1 MTIASYLI
9 LAYQS
14 ELIANLIFME
24 AVKFRLFNQVRNISS
39 SLVAIAILL
48 SILCSAWLG
57 ADSLNWQIVMTIAAL
72 AIGIP
77 HGAIDHLVTLPKS
90 APLKMA
96 AFIFIYVA
104 IALVA
109 IVAILKWNVW
119 GFIFVVVMSATHF
132 GIGDSAF
139 LNELDKY
146 RSSAPKR
153 SLPVWAY
160 APAAGALPV
169 MIPLVNSRSTEALEK
184 VNVELVD
191 WHHGYTNQIQ
201 LLVLTLFV
209 AGLVVLLAFNRKRDM
224 LDLILLALLAF
235 IAPPLVAFSVY
246 FGGWHA
252 LRHTAR
258 LTSLLK
264 KSEAAYQQNKVEKAF
279 WSAVV
284 PGLPALIGT
293 LLFVGCLTLFRNDD
307 LSSSF
312 LWNTLVTIWA
322 LTVPHMMVTA
332 RLDRKALSKN

>member
-39 SLVAIAILL
+39 SIVALAILL
-48 SILCSAWLG
+48 SIICSAWLG
-57 ADSLNWQIVMTIAAL
+57 SESLNWQIAMTIVAL

-104 IALVA
+104 IALLA

-146 RSSAPKR
+146 KESKSKK

-169 MIPLVNSRSTEALEK
+169 MIPLVNNRSTEALEK
-184 VNVELVD
+184 VNVELID

-201 LLVLTLFV
+201 ILVLIFFI
-209 AGLVVLLAFNRKRDM
+209 AGLVVLFAFDRKRDA

-235 IAPPLVAFSVY
+235 VAPPLVAFSVY

-258 LTSLLK
+258 LTSLLA
-264 KSEAAYQQNKVEKAF
+264 KSEAAYRQNKVATAF

-293 LLFVGCLTLFRNDD
+293 LLFVGCLTIFRNND

-322 LTVPHMMVTA
+322 LTVPHMIVTA
-332 RLDRKALSKN
+332 RLDRTALK

>member
-1 MTIASYLI
+1 
-9 LAYQS
+9 
-14 ELIANLIFME
+14 ME

-39 SLVAIAILL
+39 SIVALAILL
-48 SILCSAWLG
+48 SIICSAWLG
-57 ADSLNWQIVMTIAAL
+57 SESLNWQIAMTIVAL

-104 IALVA
+104 IALLA

-146 RSSAPKR
+146 QESKSKK

-160 APAAGALPV
+160 APAAGSLPV
-169 MIPLVNSRSTEALEK
+169 MIPLVNNRSTEALEK

-201 LLVLTLFV
+201 LLVLIFFV
-209 AGLVVLLAFNRKRDM
+209 AGLVVLLAFDRKRDA
-224 LDLILLALLAF
+224 LDLTLLAMLAL

-258 LTSLLK
+258 LTSLLA
-264 KSEAAYQQNKVEKAF
+264 KSKAAYQQNKVGKAF

-284 PGLPALIGT
+284 PGFPALIGT
-293 LLFVGCLTLFRNDD
+293 LLFVGCLTIFRNDD
-307 LSSSF
+307 LSSLF
-312 LWNTLVTIWA
+312 LWDTLVTIWA

-332 RLDRKALSKN
+332 RLDRKALSNN

>member
-1 MTIASYLI
+1 
-9 LAYQS
+9 
-14 ELIANLIFME
+14 ME
-24 AVKFRLFNQVRNISS
+24 AVRFRLFNQVRNISS
-39 SLVAIAILL
+39 ILVAITIVL
-48 SILCSAWLG
+48 SLVFSAWLG
-57 ADSLNWQIVMTIAAL
+57 SDSLNWQIVMAIVAL

-77 HGAIDHLVTLPKS
+77 HGAIDHLITLPKA

-96 AFIFIYVA
+96 FFISIYVA
-104 IALVA
+104 IALIA
-109 IVAILKWNVW
+109 IFAILKWNVW

-146 RSSAPKR
+146 KVNKDKR

-169 MIPLVNSRSTEALEK
+169 MIPLVNDRSTEALEK
-184 VNVELVD
+184 VNPVLVD
-191 WHHGYTNQIQ
+191 WHYGYTTQIQ
-201 LLVLTLFV
+201 FFVLILFLFGLLTL
-209 AGLVVLLAFNRKRDM
+209 LKFNRKRDA
-224 LDLILLALLAF
+224 LDLILLAALAF
-235 IAPPLVAFSVY
+235 IAPPLVAFAVY

-258 LTSLLK
+258 LTSLLA
-264 KSEAAYQQNKVEKAF
+264 KSETAYQENNIGKAF
-279 WSAVV
+279 RAAVI
-284 PGLPALIGT
+284 PGLPALLGT
-293 LLFVGCLTLFRNDD
+293 LIFVIALTIFKDGD

-312 LWNTLVTIWA
+312 LWNILVTIWA

>member
-1 MTIASYLI
+1 
-9 LAYQS
+9 
-14 ELIANLIFME
+14 ME

-39 SLVAIAILL
+39 ILVATTILL
-48 SILCSAWLG
+48 SLVFSAWLG
-57 ADSLNWQIVMTIAAL
+57 SDSLNWQIVMAIVAL

-77 HGAIDHLVTLPKS
+77 HGAIDHLITLPKA
-90 APLKMA
+90 APIKMA
-96 AFIFIYVA
+96 LFISIYVA
-104 IALVA
+104 IALIA

-146 RSSAPKR
+146 KVNKDKR

-169 MIPLVNSRSTEALEK
+169 MIPLVNDRSTEALEK
-184 VNVELVD
+184 VNPVLVD
-191 WHHGYTNQIQ
+191 WHYGYTTQIQ
-201 LLVLTLFV
+201 FFVLILFLFGLLTL
-209 AGLVVLLAFNRKRDM
+209 LKFNRKRDA
-224 LDLILLALLAF
+224 LDLILLAALAF
-235 IAPPLVAFSVY
+235 IAPPLVAFAVY

-258 LTSLLK
+258 LTSLLA
-264 KSEAAYQQNKVEKAF
+264 KSETAYQENNIGKAF
-279 WSAVV
+279 RAAVI
-284 PGLPALIGT
+284 PGLPALLGT
-293 LLFVGCLTLFRNDD
+293 LIFVITLTIFKDGD

-312 LWNTLVTIWA
+312 LWNILVTIWA